1 VLALHQEMLNEV
13 ARFHGVIPIFML
25 HVGLLTFNSLPSIN
39 CGESLC
45 FCSLLYELHKGVRGH
60 VFIVVAAFGEN

>member
-1 VLALHQEMLNEV
+1 MLALHQEMLNEV

-39 CGESLC
+39 YGESLC
-45 FCSLLYELHKGVRGH
+45 FCSFLCELHKGVRER
-60 VFIVVAAFGEN
+60 VFTVAAAFGEN